1 MSALNDKILEAKA
14 YKLRND
20 FGISL
25 SDPIDFD
32 KLLLSM
38 GVIVSFT
45 KLSNNFSGMALKM
58 GKMRFMMVNI
68 NQQLA
73 RQHFTIGHELYH
85 LYEQANFTQKICKT
99 GLFDKKD
106 KEEYNADVFSS
117 FFLMPEAGIM
127 NIIPEAEL
135 GWGSKLSL
143 RTILKLEQHFGVS
156 RAAMLIRLDRMGLLR
171 NGEFDL
177 YKADVKKSAKENG
190 YPLDLY
196 EPTNKEYVLGDYGIR
211 AKRIFDKEVISESHY
226 FELMHEINIDVEKN
240 EEDEQGGA

>member
-14 YKLRND
+14 YKLRNE
-20 FGISL
+20 FGLSL

-45 KLSNNFSGMALKM
+45 KLSKNFSGMSLKM

-85 LYEQANFTQKICKT
+85 LFEQADFKHQICKT
-99 GLFDKKD
+99 GIFEKKD

-117 FFLMPEAGIM
+117 YFLMPEAGIM
-127 NIIPEAEL
+127 NIIPETEL
-135 GWGSKLSL
+135 GWGGKLSL
-143 RTILKLEQHFGVS
+143 LTILKLEQHFGVS
-156 RAAMLIRLDRMGLLR
+156 RAAMLIRLERMGLLR
-171 NGEFDL
+171 QGEADIF
-177 YKADVKKSAKENG
+177 KTDVKKSAKENG
-190 YPLDLY
+190 YPLDIY
-196 EPTNKEYVLGDYGIR
+196 ELTNKEYVLGDYGIR